1 MRLLII
7 EDDDLKADK
16 VIHCFEGHD
25 YERERSYNSGLRN
38 LLGRKTVYDG
48 VILDMGLP
56 KFDDGC
62 RYEEDHGLLILEEM
76 RRNKIELPVLIHSS
90 NQFDISNFPNVL
102 GYIIASNDSIV
113 KEVNDFIFL
122 IS

>member
-7 EDDDLKADK
+7 EDDDHKADK
-16 VIHCFEGHD
+16 VSHSLEGHVF
-25 YERERSYNSGLRN
+25 ERARSYNTGLRN
-38 LLGRKTVYDG
+38 VLGKKTVYDR

-56 KFDDGC
+56 KFDDGNC
-62 RYEEDHGLLILEEM
+62 YEANCGLLILEEM
-76 RRNKIELPVLIHSS
+76 RRNKIKLPVLIHSS

-102 GYIIASNDSIV
+102 GYIVASNDSIV